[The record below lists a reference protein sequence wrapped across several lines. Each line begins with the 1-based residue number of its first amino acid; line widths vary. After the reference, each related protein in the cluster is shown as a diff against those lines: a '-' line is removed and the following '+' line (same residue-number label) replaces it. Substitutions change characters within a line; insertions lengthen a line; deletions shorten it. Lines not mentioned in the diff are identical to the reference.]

1 MSADGVD
8 YLVEGKAV
16 MECYD
21 SLFTYI
27 HNMIRKTSANPL
39 KDTVAVL
46 LD

>member
-1 MSADGVD
+1 
-8 YLVEGKAV
+8 